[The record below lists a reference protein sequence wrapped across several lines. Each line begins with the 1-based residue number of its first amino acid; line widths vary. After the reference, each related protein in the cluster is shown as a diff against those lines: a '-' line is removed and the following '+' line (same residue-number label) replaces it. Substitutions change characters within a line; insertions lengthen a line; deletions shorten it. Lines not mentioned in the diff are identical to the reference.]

1 MLSVKSVETSG
12 HLEKKSK
19 DRGRYE
25 GEMVV
30 FFAGGF
36 VDGTAVERLG
46 TTHDEAGSN
55 LPGG

>member
-1 MLSVKSVETSG
+1 
-12 HLEKKSK
+12 
-19 DRGRYE
+19 
-25 GEMVV
+25 MVV